1 MDEVEILKATLNNTI
16 QRNVRTMQNYEVEIA
31 NLTAEI
37 VRLSAEVESLR
48 ASTSKAAKG
57 NSSNS

>member
-16 QRNVRTMQNYEVEIA
+16 QRNVRTMQNYEIEIA

-37 VRLSAEVESLR
+37 VRLSAELD
-48 ASTSKAAKG
+48 AIQQAKPEK
-57 NSSNS
+57 SAKPSPA

>member
-16 QRNVRTMQNYEVEIA
+16 QRNVRAIQNYEVEIA

-37 VRLSAEVESLR
+37 VRLSAELE
-48 ASTSKAAKG
+48 AAKTAKDTKAT
-57 NSSNS
+57 SAK